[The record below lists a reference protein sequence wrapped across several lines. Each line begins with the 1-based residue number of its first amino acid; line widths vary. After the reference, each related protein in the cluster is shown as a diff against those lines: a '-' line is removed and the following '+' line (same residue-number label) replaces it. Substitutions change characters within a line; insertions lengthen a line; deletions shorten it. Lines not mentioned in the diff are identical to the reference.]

1 MSVILGEPLISN
13 DLLTSPSCCRVII
26 MLHSLSDLCLLQY
39 TKQGRHFDESHLSN
53 CISFLWNIFK
63 QNRAIKAQIFQHQW
77 YPNGPNRRCSRHQN
91 VKLTFRILFMVHFNL
106 FGAEDRSEKWE
117 VTAWFSVVDISLVR
131 GMEGGREGP
140 ASQWVTSG
148 WSLWQHKGPGQF
160 SPHQWITMSV
170 YSLLFLQSVGVTVR
184 GLV

>member
-53 CISFLWNIFK
+53 CISFLWNICNQTK
-63 QNRAIKAQIFQHQW
+63 SGDQSSDIPASVVSEWPQPPVQSSSKCKTNIQNSIYGSFQSVW
-77 YPNGPNRRCSRHQN
+77 SG
-91 VKLTFRILFMVHFNL
+91 
-106 FGAEDRSEKWE
+106 GEKWE